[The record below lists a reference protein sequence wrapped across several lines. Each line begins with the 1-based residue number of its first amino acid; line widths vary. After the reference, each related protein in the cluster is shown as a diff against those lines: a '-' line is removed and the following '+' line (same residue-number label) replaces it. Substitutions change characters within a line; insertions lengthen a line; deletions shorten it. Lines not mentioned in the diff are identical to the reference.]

1 MAVARCRPNAMSVV
15 FEGAEMPLW
24 TFDQLIAIPRKVL
37 KNRALD
43 LRQAVGAERLPPL
56 PNTSDS
62 IVCRATAA
70 GGAAGT

>member
-1 MAVARCRPNAMSVV
+1 MSVV